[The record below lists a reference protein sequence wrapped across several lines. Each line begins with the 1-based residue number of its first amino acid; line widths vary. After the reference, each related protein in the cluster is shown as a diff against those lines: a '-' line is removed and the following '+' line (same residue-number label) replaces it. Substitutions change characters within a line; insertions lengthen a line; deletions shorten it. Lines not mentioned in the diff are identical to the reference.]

1 MLNKIIVGVDKSDSA
16 YTAATR
22 AAQLAVAMDAELW
35 LVSAY
40 GKFEAENMEL
50 GGEEF
55 FFSTEQNA
63 SDMLIDVRLRLRAE
77 VPGVR
82 VQTSAEE
89 GRPAEALVKLEQRI
103 GADLIVVGNRR
114 VQGPM
119 RVFGSIAR
127 DVAARTTCDL
137 YVVHTS

>member
-82 VQTSAEE
+82 VQISAEQ
-89 GRPAEALVKLEQRI
+89 GRPAEALVNLEQRI